1 MDMPSRRR
9 PSPAPAPPPILAA
22 LLIPITLR
30 IPAAPAQAQTLPP
43 QPGDDR
49 TNDGPFFQLVCTP
62 GQRHADNLFN
72 WPRGRSQTHEHQFFG
87 SVAVRFGVTESAARA
102 AATTCNDTRD
112 TAAYWVPTL
121 YDSAGRLH
129 TPHRLRVY
137 YYRHADD
144 PSALRAF
151 PPGLQMTAG
160 DPFAT
165 APQPLGVVDWL
176 CRKKRDQSAGYPL
189 HASNPP
195 TCRPDEYLSVSIR
208 FPDCWNGRDLTSYDN
223 RRHVAYSDADGRC
236 PAGFPVK
243 APKMRYSI
251 TYDADGGFGGGPFT
265 PGGLRG
271 QRDTPG
277 VHGMHGHFWNT
288 WNQERLERR
297 VRECPVFGRTVG
309 VTACQR

>member
-1 MDMPSRRR
+1 MPSRRR

-22 LLIPITLR
+22 LLILITLL

-49 TNDGPFFQLVCTP
+49 TNSGPFFQLVCTP

-72 WPRGRSQTHEHQFFG
+72 WPRGQSQTHEHQFFG
-87 SVAVRFGVTESAARA
+87 SVAAPSGDHSSAAARA
-102 AATTCNDTRD
+102 AATTCNDARD

-137 YYRHADD
+137 SYRHADD

-165 APQPLGVVDWL
+165 APQPLG
-176 CRKKRDQSAGYPL
+176 
-189 HASNPP
+189 
-195 TCRPDEYLSVSIR
+195 
-208 FPDCWNGRDLTSYDN
+208 
-223 RRHVAYSDADGRC
+223 
-236 PAGFPVK
+236 
-243 APKMRYSI
+243 
-251 TYDADGGFGGGPFT
+251 ADGGFSGGPFT
-265 PGGLRG
+265 LGGLQG
-271 QRDTPG
+271 QRETLG
-277 VHGMHGHFWNT
+277 VHGMHGRFWNT
-288 WNQERLERR
+288 WNQARLERC
-297 VRECPVFGRTVG
+297 VRECLVVGRTVG
-309 VTACQR
+309 VAACQR